1 MACLNL
7 ILLLSASQIEEFAFS
22 LQSDVLIST
31 DFHIFFIEK
40 CALDE
45 GFAFFLPFFLFV
57 PD

>member
-7 ILLLSASQIEEFAFS
+7 SFLLSASQIEEFAFS
-22 LQSDVLIST
+22 LQSDVLDRLSY
-31 DFHIFFIEK
+31 FFIDK

-45 GFAFFLPFFLFV
+45 GFAIFFFPLFFLFV